1 MLIDG
6 FGRKHDYLRV
16 SVTERC
22 NFRCQYCM
30 PEKPFS
36 WVPKENLLSYEDL
49 FKFIKA
55 SIDEGIKKV
64 RITGGEPLL
73 REGLEQFIKMIY
85 DYKNDIDLAL
95 TTNGFLL
102 PNAAQKLKDAGLKRI
117 NISLDS
123 LNAAT
128 AAKIAQKDVLET
140 VLEGIQA
147 AADAGLKIKINCV
160 PIKGINDVDL
170 VEVLDFCKSEGYVV
184 RFIEFMENN
193 HAKDG
198 AKGLNSDEIKAIIA
212 TKYPNFKMVPR
223 DNSSPA
229 QYYELEDGFQFGI
242 IEPHKD
248 DSGVWHNSVD
258 DSEMFSTSGFLGDN
272 TKTVYQASTLVAGS
286 HTVTFRCLDSDLL
299 SPSTEVIRTFIVL
312 PSPFETIT
320 ANVTH
325 VKAMHILA
333 LRTAVNTIRQYYGM
347 EIVSWDEEIVAVKTA
362 VREWPYHIMELRAA
376 LEPVITMIN
385 SFDTSSTFDI
395 PPVTWLPI
403 GTGRPKAD
411 VVQQIQNLLL
421 TM

>member
-36 WVPKENLLSYEDL
+36 RVPKEIVLSYEDL

-73 REGLEQFIKMIY
+73 RDGLDIFLKMIF

-102 PNAAQKLKDAGLKRI
+102 AKVAQKLKNAGLKRI

-128 AAKIAQKDVLET
+128 AAKIAQKDVLKD
-140 VLEGIQA
+140 VLKGIQA
-147 AADAGLKIKINCV
+147 ASDVGLKIKINCV
-160 PIKGINDVDL
+160 PIKGINDND
-170 VEVLDFCKSEGYVV
+170 VLDVLEFCKTKGYVV
-184 RFIEFMENN
+184 RFIEFMENH

-198 AKGLNSDEIKAIIA
+198 AKGLNSDEIKSIISQ
-212 TKYPNFKMVPR
+212 KYPNFKVVPR
-223 DNSSPA
+223 DTSSPA

-248 DSGVWHNSVD
+248 DFCAQCNRIRLTA
-258 DSEMFSTSGFLGDN
+258 EGFLIP
-272 TKTVYQASTLVAGS
+272 
-286 HTVTFRCLDSDLL
+286 CLY
-299 SPSTEVIRTFIVL
+299 
-312 PSPFETIT
+312 FED
-320 ANVTH
+320 
-325 VKAMHILA
+325 AMSIKDA
-333 LRTAVNTIRQYYGM
+333 
-347 EIVSWDEEIVAVKTA
+347 
-362 VREWPYHIMELRAA
+362 
-376 LEPVITMIN
+376 
-385 SFDTSSTFDI
+385 
-395 PPVTWLPI
+395 
-403 GTGRPKAD
+403 
-411 VVQQIQNLLL
+411 IQNNRVDEAVDILKKVLAGKPEKNKWSIKDDNEISSRAFYQ
-421 TM
+421 TGG